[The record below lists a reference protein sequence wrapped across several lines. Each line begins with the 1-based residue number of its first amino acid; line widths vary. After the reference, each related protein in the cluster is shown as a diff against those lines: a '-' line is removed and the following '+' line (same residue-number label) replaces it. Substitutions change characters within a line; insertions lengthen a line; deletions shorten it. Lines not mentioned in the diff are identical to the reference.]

1 MTYRCHLQLQLSQL
15 IHESSLNQ
23 TTTLKSAGK
32 MIKTLS
38 RSAPS
43 APLSAYT
50 PTVPRFYLR
59 PRTPRVPCPRSSPP
73 LRLRGLGELIV
84 GVVYVTP
91 EPSGRVECTSV
102 IVTYPHRGQCIERRG
117 VLTSSPDLRSTLWR
131 KLPRRMAEFPSPS
144 NSLSTGQS
152 FPPSSRRRLEWYRDA
167 AFLSLN
173 CPP

>member
-1 MTYRCHLQLQLSQL
+1 MPSSITVSQL

-102 IVTYPHRGQCIERRG
+102 IVTYPHRG
-117 VLTSSPDLRSTLWR
+117 
-131 KLPRRMAEFPSPS
+131 
-144 NSLSTGQS
+144 
-152 FPPSSRRRLEWYRDA
+152 
-167 AFLSLN
+167 
-173 CPP
+173 